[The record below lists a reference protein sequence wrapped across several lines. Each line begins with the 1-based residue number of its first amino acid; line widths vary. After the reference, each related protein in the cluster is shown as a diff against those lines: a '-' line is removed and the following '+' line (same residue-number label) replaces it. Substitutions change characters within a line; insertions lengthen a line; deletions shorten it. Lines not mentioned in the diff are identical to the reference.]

1 MARCFG
7 GPVTQDSHEWSREL
21 LDSRREGEHAMPAHE
36 TLAASRA
43 RDPVASA
50 IGTALH
56 RALELLD
63 PSQGAERALATMQE
77 TAEHALGCSTLAAAA
92 LAQARERSRQL
103 VERFVAGELFRRL
116 ERIAPHIV
124 ARELSVLLLPPAG
137 ESGPTGYVS
146 GRIDLVYVDPET
158 LEPVIADYKT
168 GRAEAEQGIQEAATR
183 HAAQGAQYVRALR
196 AALSLPRDPRFEL
209 WFLNAGRIEPVA

>member
-1 MARCFG
+1 MARRLG
-7 GPVTQDSHEWSREL
+7 GPVTQDSQEWSREL

-36 TLAASRA
+36 TLAASGA
-43 RDPVASA
+43 HDPVASA

-63 PSQGAERALATMQE
+63 PSQGPERALAAMQE
-77 TAEHALGCSTLAAAA
+77 TAEHALGGSALADAA

-168 GRAEAEQGIQEAATR
+168 GRVEAEQGIQEAATR

-196 AALSLPRDPRFEL
+196 DALSLPRDPRFEL
-209 WFLNAGRIEPVA
+209 WFLHADRIEPAA